1 MIAKIKVAAIVLGL
15 LIMTGC
21 RTVGPVVTN
30 VTLSGNRLIVE
41 RTTYQI
47 NDFTGQIS
55 EKSRTIEE
63 RGEVRC
69 N

>member
-1 MIAKIKVAAIVLGL
+1 MTKIKIAVIALGL

-30 VTLSGNRLIVE
+30 VTLQGNRLIVE
-41 RTTYQI
+41 RTTYMI
-47 NDFTGQIS
+47 NDFNGQIS
-55 EKSRTIEE
+55 EKSRTIEDL
-63 RGEVRC
+63 GEIKC